1 MTNVLKWIGL
11 VFTLSGAL
19 TTSLGIQDINI
30 YLFNLGSLM
39 YLSWAI
45 RVRDM
50 NLIIVNA
57 GLLMI
62 YIIGLIRIGISNV

>member
-1 MTNVLKWIGL
+1 MTNVFKWVGL

-62 YIIGLIRIGISNV
+62 YVIGLIRVGISNV

>member
-1 MTNVLKWIGL
+1 MTNVLKWVGL

-45 RVRDM
+45 RVRDV

-62 YIIGLIRIGISNV
+62 YVIGLIRIGISNV